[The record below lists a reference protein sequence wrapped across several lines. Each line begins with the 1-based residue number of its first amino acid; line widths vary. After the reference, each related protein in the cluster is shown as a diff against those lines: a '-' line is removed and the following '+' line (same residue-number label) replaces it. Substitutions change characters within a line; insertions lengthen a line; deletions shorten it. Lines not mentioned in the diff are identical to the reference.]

1 MYTVRRNGQQCVMW
15 RALMD
20 VYSADSLS
28 LSLSLSLDSVSGLK
42 SIVELRREE
51 WRRRKAK
58 RAALYH

>member
-1 MYTVRRNGQQCVMW
+1 
-15 RALMD
+15 MD
-20 VYSADSLS
+20 VYSADS

>member
-20 VYSADSLS
+20 VYSADS